1 MFDCPKVKEVTER
14 IMPRRPG
21 EWKDRDS
28 YLMFLRHLATYY
40 FAHTVANG
48 LCVLDLGCGAGYG
61 AAIIAE
67 TAQKVIALD
76 SSLMALLAVDPRP
89 AKTAFITG
97 DGVRLPLHNKS
108 FDLAV
113 SFQVI
118 EHIRDEAQYLNEVRR
133 ILVPGGRFIISTPN
147 RALRLL
153 PFQPPFN
160 PYHVREYDRRSLRKT
175 LSRWFTE
182 VDIQGLCAT
191 PEIAAIEEKRLKQNP
206 VRTYMKLIAQE
217 VLPHAAVE
225 TIRGFVR
232 GIERGHRPPLTF
244 QESLGD
250 SPPFKE
256 DAYSCDD
263 FWVDADRVETSLDLI
278 GICRKI

>member
-1 MFDCPKVKEVTER
+1 
-14 IMPRRPG
+14 
-21 EWKDRDS
+21 
-28 YLMFLRHLATYY
+28 MFLRHLATYY

-67 TAQKVIALD
+67 TAHKVIALD
-76 SSLMALLAVDPRP
+76 SSLIALLTVDPRQ
-89 AKTAFITG
+89 AKTAFLAG
-97 DGVRLPLHNKS
+97 DGVRLPLRDKS

-160 PYHVREYDRRSLRKT
+160 PYHVREYDYRSLRKT
-175 LSRWFTE
+175 LSRWFAE
-182 VDIQGLCAT
+182 VDIRGLRGT
-191 PEIAAIEEKRLKQNP
+191 PEIMAIEERRLKQSP
-206 VRTYMKLIAQE
+206 VRTYMELIAQK
-217 VLPHAAVE
+217 VLPPAAVE
-225 TIRGFVR
+225 TIKGFVR
-232 GIERGHRPPLTF
+232 GIERGHRPPFTV
-244 QESLGD
+244 QASPGD
-250 SPPFKE
+250 SPPFNE
-256 DAYSCDD
+256 GAYSCND
-263 FWVDADRVETSLDLI
+263 FWVDTDGVETSLDLI

>member
-1 MFDCPKVKEVTER
+1 MTER
-14 IMPRRPG
+14 IVPRRPG

-28 YLMFLRHLATYY
+28 YLMFLRHLAAYY
-40 FAHTVANG
+40 FACIFADG

-61 AAIIAE
+61 AATISE

-76 SSLMALLAVDPRP
+76 SSLMALLATDSRP
-89 AKTAFITG
+89 AKTAFVTG
-97 DGVRLPLHNKS
+97 DGVRLPLRDNS
-108 FDLAV
+108 FDLVV

-118 EHIRDEAQYLNEVRR
+118 EHIQDEAQYLNEVRR
-133 ILVPGGRFIISTPN
+133 TLVPGGRFIISTPN

-182 VDIQGLCAT
+182 VDIRGLRGT
-191 PEIAAIEEKRLKQNP
+191 PEIMAIEKRRLKQSP
-206 VRTYMKLIAQE
+206 VRTYMEFIAQK
-217 VLPHAAVE
+217 VLPPVAVE
-225 TIRGFVR
+225 TLRDFVR
-232 GIERGHRPPLTF
+232 GIERGRRPRLTV
-244 QESLGD
+244 QTSPSDSL
-250 SPPFKE
+250 PFNE
-256 DAYSCDD
+256 DAYSRDD
-263 FWVDADRVETSLDLI
+263 FWVDTDRVKTSLDLI